1 MLFGAR
7 LGRLTKKDPTIE
19 DQVMAVA
26 ATLVVK
32 KRLEGDEVEA
42 IMRSHCCPVKSRRE
56 SVC

>member
-42 IMRSHCCPVKSRRE
+42 IMRSIDGRASANLAPL
-56 SVC
+56 

>member
-42 IMRSHCCPVKSRRE
+42 IMRSIDGRAPANLAPL
-56 SVC
+56 